1 MTDYP
6 PTRVYRT
13 RVAQIV
19 RLSPH
24 FTRIT
29 VRGEDLRH
37 FGTVGRDQRI
47 KLLFPSAGGVVP
59 AMVFTEPI
67 AEWYGRWRLLPDS
80 ERGVM
85 RTYTVRAI
93 RPEAQE
99 IDIDFVL
106 HGIDGPASAW
116 ATGAQEGDELIL
128 LGPDGRSQ
136 ASGGGV
142 EWQPGAARTVLLAGD
157 ETAVPA
163 IAAILE
169 TLESSGEALSG
180 SVCLEIPD
188 AEDALDLRAPAGI
201 EVVWLP
207 RSGAGATADADIER
221 GSKHPARHG
230 VLLDEAVR
238 ARAGVLALDQRSGD
252 AAVDTGAP
260 GCYFWLA
267 GEAGVVTGLRRHLV
281 RDLGIDRR
289 SITFMG
295 YWRKGRSEPN

>member
-1 MTDYP
+1 MHD
-6 PTRVYRT
+6 
-13 RVAQIV
+13 A
-19 RLSPH
+19 
-24 FTRIT
+24 
-29 VRGEDLRH
+29 
-37 FGTVGRDQRI
+37 
-47 KLLFPSAGGVVP
+47 
-59 AMVFTEPI
+59 
-67 AEWYGRWRLLPDS
+67 

-116 ATGAQEGDELIL
+116 ATGAQVSDELIV

-169 TLESSGEALSG
+169 SLESSGEPFSG

-188 AEDALDLRAPAGI
+188 AEDALDLRAPAGV

-207 RSGAGATADADIER
+207 RSGAEPVEPVEHTE
-221 GSKHPARHG
+221 HG
-230 VLLDEAVR
+230 VLLDGAAR
-238 ARAGVLALDQRSGD
+238 ARAGALAAAQRSGD
-252 AAVDTGAP
+252 TAADTGAP
-260 GCYFWLA
+260 GCYVWLA